1 MSPQS
6 VESSASEASF
16 VTSNFANDPDL
27 RDIIQMFVDEM
38 PYRTA
43 LLEELFQSGQLEELH
58 RVIHELTAAA
68 GNYGFPSIA
77 QAASQ
82 VEKLIEEEAPYE
94 QIRSHLEDLLRLCSL
109 ARFTP
114 AV

>member
-1 MSPQS
+1 MSPRY
-6 VESSASEASF
+6 VESSSSEPP
-16 VTSNFANDPDL
+16 VITSDLANDPDL
-27 RDIIQMFVDEM
+27 RDSIQMFVDEM

-43 LLEELFQSGQLEELH
+43 LFEELFQNGQFEELR
-58 RVIHELTAAA
+58 RVVHQLKAAA
-68 GNYGFPSIA
+68 ESYGFPSIA

-82 VEKLIEEEAPYE
+82 AEELIEEEAPYE